1 MTCARVILSG
11 LFRVGLTGC
20 IDMEISWYG
29 HSCFRLAERG
39 KATIITDPFD
49 ENIGHGQ
56 AKLKGEVTNVSHE
69 APGHNNVEN
78 VKNVQRVINGP
89 GEYEIGGVFI
99 IGAAMHNLETDPP
112 KRNIAY
118 MFDFDGLNIAHLG
131 DLDHVPAQST
141 IEAMGA
147 VDIALVPVGAGGG
160 LNATQAAEVVGL
172 LEPSIVIPMHYKTDE
187 STLDLETVERFLK
200 EMGVS
205 RIQQEALLKVT
216 KSSLPEQTQIVVL
229 EYTQ

>member
-1 MTCARVILSG
+1 
-11 LFRVGLTGC
+11 
-20 IDMEISWYG
+20 MEISWYG

-49 ENIGHGQ
+49 DTIGYGLP
-56 AKLKGEVTNVSHE
+56 KLKAEVTTISHE
-69 APGHNNVEN
+69 APGHSNFEN

-99 IGAAMHNLETDPP
+99 IGAAMHNLEVDPP
-112 KRNIAY
+112 KRNVAY
-118 MFDFDGLNIAHLG
+118 LFDFDGLTVAHLG
-131 DLDHVPAQST
+131 DLAHVPAQST

-172 LEPSIVIPMHYKTDE
+172 LEPSIVIPMHYKTNE

-205 RIQQEALLKVT
+205 RIQQEALFKVS
-216 KSSLPEQTQIVVL
+216 KSSLPEQTQIVVM
-229 EYTQ
+229 EYSQ